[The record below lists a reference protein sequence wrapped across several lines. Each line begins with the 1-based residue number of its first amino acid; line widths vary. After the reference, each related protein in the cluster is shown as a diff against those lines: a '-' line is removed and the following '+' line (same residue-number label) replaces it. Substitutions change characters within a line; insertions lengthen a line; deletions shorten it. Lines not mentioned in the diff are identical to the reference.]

1 MRRTWIIR
9 TLATTPLASATSRR
23 HRAGANPDVEVVS
36 PSAEV
41 NMQCGQRVNLAVMW
55 IKKKY
60 LYSFNLD
67 SNCNLSPTT
76 GRNIHPGYFFKSQ
89 CRYNWN
95 GRFQPFTGHEG
106 PKAPFTRRFVNA
118 IPAADSCNIVDSENV
133 TYVRS
138 SRVSFLRQSSLWFR
152 LVQFVWLV
160 QVSKIMDDGWDW
172 SCCGVAFT

>member
-118 IPAADSCNIVDSENV
+118 IPAAEWRARYWSCSKTNGGFTRRYALDSECD
-133 TYVRS
+133 
-138 SRVSFLRQSSLWFR
+138 SR
-152 LVQFVWLV
+152 FVNRRNF
-160 QVSKIMDDGWDW
+160 GRR
-172 SCCGVAFT
+172 ATF